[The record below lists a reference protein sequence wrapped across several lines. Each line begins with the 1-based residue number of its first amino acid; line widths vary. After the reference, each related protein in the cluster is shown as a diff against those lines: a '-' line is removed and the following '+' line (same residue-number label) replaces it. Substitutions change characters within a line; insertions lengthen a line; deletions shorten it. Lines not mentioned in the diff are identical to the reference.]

1 MKLKD
6 LFKSYLD
13 MTDNERTLFVNE
25 LRIKR
30 ISVPVVKKSKKQ
42 KVELTVEEQTFID
55 KILKGLKS

>member
-13 MTDNERTLFVNE
+13 MSYEEQTKYIEE

-30 ISVPVVKKSKKQ
+30 IPVPVVKKSKKQ
-42 KVELTVEEQTFID
+42 KVELTIEEQTLID
-55 KILKGLKS
+55 KILKGLK